1 MNYWQTHLNLPNKV
15 VNELRKAKAKFFMDI
30 IKDGKGNSKLIW
42 SDINELIKKDKQNQ
56 RNGYKLKINGILNND
71 PTEKTLNC
79 I

>member
-1 MNYWQTHLNLPNKV
+1 
-15 VNELRKAKAKFFMDI
+15 MDI

-42 SDINELIKKDKQNQ
+42 SNINELIKKDKQNQ